1 MMIYVYIMNLI
12 PATVEESV
20 HIQVHEDGEDLLVG
34 EAVEA
39 RLVGALE
46 AAEVVALQQILNGF
60 LLFGIGTCCDRK
72 KVPQLTIVNQRK
84 PQG

>member
-1 MMIYVYIMNLI
+1 M
-12 PATVEESV
+12 EESV
-20 HIQVHEDGEDLLVG
+20 DIQVHEDGEDLLVG

-39 RLVGALE
+39 RLGGALE

-60 LLFGIGTCCDRK
+60 LLFGFGTCCDGR